1 MIRRFPLVGARMARP
16 CLGPLS
22 AKPAGYAP
30 SPGRICNPPLRRR
43 GGCVRSAGC
52 LGPGTQRADVGI
64 GPYEKAEG
72 AWAVFSFI
80 ILYSARKRKAILRR
94 SRKTDTNP
102 GGKTGRSDEVFRN
115 RHISLHWPARCDTLD
130 TGRGPAYDP
139 VNPARDFG
147 GFRACSQP
155 RNAKDF
161 FGYSFTEVE
170 VCGRM
175 LA

>member
-1 MIRRFPLVGARMARP
+1 MPTPRHGQ
-16 CLGPLS
+16 
-22 AKPAGYAP
+22 PAATAG
-30 SPGRICNPPLRRR
+30 
-43 GGCVRSAGC
+43 VRSTTHLASGGMWACRPTPTAGKRTGPPNPGAKRYPVPGGH
-52 LGPGTQRADVGI
+52 LGR
-64 GPYEKAEG
+64 PYGEAGRG
-72 AWAVFSFI
+72 AVARAVFSFF

-155 RNAKDF
+155 RITKDF